1 MDLPSLARV
10 NTDAFTRSVIWAAAT
25 ANGQG
30 SVCVWVRSDAFKK
43 HGCCIHGDTTIA
55 EVRKKGKNKIAHISG
70 FIESRFPFQYGI
82 VAFPY
87 RRIVGQQIRA
97 YRKQAGLSQEK
108 LAEKA
113 SLSYKYLGEVER
125 GYVNVSLDSLM
136 RIAKALRVKVSDLTR
151 DI

>member
-1 MDLPSLARV
+1 MRV
-10 NTDAFTRSVIWAAAT
+10 GAEAFQK
-25 ANGQG
+25 QG
-30 SVCVWVRSDAFKK
+30 LR
-43 HGCCIHGDTTIA
+43 IHGDTTIGEA
-55 EVRKKGKNKIAHISG
+55 RKNGKHKIAQISG
-70 FIESRFPFQYGI
+70 FIERRFPFQYWI

-87 RRIVGQQIRA
+87 RRIVGQHIRE

-136 RIAKALRVKVSDLTR
+136 RIAKALKLKVADFTR

>member
-1 MDLPSLARV
+1 MTITEV
-10 NTDAFTRSVIWAAAT
+10 
-25 ANGQG
+25 
-30 SVCVWVRSDAFKK
+30 KK
-43 HGCCIHGDTTIA
+43 N
-55 EVRKKGKNKIAHISG
+55 GKNKIAHISG
-70 FIESRFPFQYGI
+70 LIEGRFTFQYWI

-87 RRIVGQQIRA
+87 RRIVGQHIRA

-136 RIAKALRVKVSDLTR
+136 RIAKALKLKVSDLTR